1 MNFEFMMNIN
11 KKTFSIFL
19 LSAFTII
26 PALFYPAPLA
36 AQEPVPVEISKEKI
50 VVSGKVY
57 YMHVVVKG
65 QTLYS
70 ISRVYNVRI
79 DQITSENE
87 IGENGIREG
96 QVLRIPA
103 SPATAAPGKTANAS
117 PQQERRPQTQVTSSQ
132 PAPGTVQR
140 ETVIPEPSRQDERY
154 IYHRVRRGETL
165 SSVAM
170 EYGISVRDLK
180 RANRGLLFPHEG
192 DYLLIPRKHV
202 SDRKYENK
210 PVSFLDTIML
220 GEKVPDSLMLAEPVE
235 IFTFPSTRTEISKL
249 DGSVRV
255 AILFPFFI
263 DENND
268 RTYIDS
274 SRFDSRGNKI
284 YREVTMP
291 ATWIYE
297 GSIPFLEAY
306 EGILLAVDSLRTL
319 GLSMELDV
327 YDTGGDTTRINRL
340 IWSGALNNADLIIG
354 PAYSYNLEK
363 ISSWAVFHDIPVVS
377 PVPLRDRDIVID
389 RPTLYRV
396 FPSEIIAQDIMAGE
410 LKSHA
415 ESNVIFMYADTA
427 MYNPSTQ
434 MLWNKVNRVMEQI
447 SPYDT
452 ISLTPYYFTGISSRS
467 NAYSG
472 VASLENFMSPDRENI
487 VVLATTSTPVIS
499 SAFSALHSLVR
510 KYDIKVIGYPELA
523 SLETI
528 DLKYYYD
535 LELFIPVTSYVDF
548 DSPAARSFMSSFIKK
563 FKTEPMAESF
573 AWRGFDIALYF
584 VGGIAMYGRDFLRDP
599 GIFSPALLCLEPD
612 FRRDDRNDGYENR
625 GMYILHYRKDMT
637 IDLKRPW
644 PRIPMEYEEKIIDNQ
659 DIMPS
664 SDSLVH
670 NQVQSEG
677 HPDLLHR
684 R

>member
-19 LSAFTII
+19 LSALTII

-57 YMHVVVKG
+57 YMHVVEKG

-70 ISRVYNVRI
+70 ISRVYNVTI

-117 PQQERRPQTQVTSSQ
+117 PQQERRPQTQVNSSQ
-132 PAPGTVQR
+132 PIPGTVQR

-165 SSVAM
+165 SSVAR

-192 DYLLIPRKHV
+192 DYLLIPRQLV

-235 IFTFPSTRTEISKL
+235 IFTFSSTRTEISQL

-319 GLSMELDV
+319 GLSVELDV

-363 ISSWAVFHDIPVVS
+363 ISSWAVLHDIPVVS

-452 ISLTPYYFTGISSRS
+452 LSLTPYYFTGISSRS

-599 GIFSPALLCLEPD
+599 GIFSPALLCLEPA

-659 DIMPS
+659 DVMPS